1 MISMLMRILRQ
12 IAPWLR
18 KEESRQRDA
27 SRKTTHLINRYD
39 TASEELQAAI
49 RSNNFAKYLIYDKG
63 D

>member
-1 MISMLMRILRQ
+1 MIKRIMYW

-18 KEESRQRDA
+18 KEEARQRDA
-27 SRKTTHLINRYD
+27 SRKTTRLINRYD